1 LVRNLCR
8 LSKNP
13 YRDYYLDFYTYHAI
27 LIPKGLKMDT
37 TLLGRTVRD
46 ARKKQHLTQE
56 QLAALCGVG
65 TRFLR
70 ELEHGK
76 ETCHVGKVLQVA
88 RALGLEIRISQR
100 GQP

>member
-1 LVRNLCR
+1 MN
-8 LSKNP
+8 
-13 YRDYYLDFYTYHAI
+13 TA
-27 LIPKGLKMDT
+27 
-37 TLLGRTVRD
+37 LLGRTVRD
-46 ARKKQHLTQE
+46 ARKQQHLTQE

-76 ETCHVGKVLQVA
+76 ETCHVGKVLMVVQ
-88 RALGLEIRISQR
+88 ALGLEIHVTER

>member
-1 LVRNLCR
+1 MN
-8 LSKNP
+8 
-13 YRDYYLDFYTYHAI
+13 TA
-27 LIPKGLKMDT
+27 
-37 TLLGRTVRD
+37 LLGRTVRD

-76 ETCHVGKVLQVA
+76 ETCHVGKVLQVLQ
-88 RALGLEIRISQR
+88 ALGLEIHVTER

>member
-1 LVRNLCR
+1 MDTALLGHSVRN
-8 LSKNP
+8 
-13 YRDYYLDFYTYHAI
+13 
-27 LIPKGLKMDT
+27 
-37 TLLGRTVRD
+37 

-76 ETCHVGKVLQVA
+76 ETCHVGKVLLVA
-88 RALGLEIRISQR
+88 EVLGLEIRITER

>member
-1 LVRNLCR
+1 
-8 LSKNP
+8 
-13 YRDYYLDFYTYHAI
+13 
-27 LIPKGLKMDT
+27 MDT
-37 TLLGRTVRD
+37 ALLGCTVRD

-76 ETCHVGKVLQVA
+76 ETCHIGKVLLVVQ
-88 RALGLEIRISQR
+88 ALGLEIHVTER

>member
-1 LVRNLCR
+1 MNA
-8 LSKNP
+8 KW
-13 YRDYYLDFYTYHAI
+13 
-27 LIPKGLKMDT
+27 
-37 TLLGRTVRD
+37 LGCTIRD

-76 ETCHVGKVLQVA
+76 ETCHMGKVLQVTQ
-88 RALGLEIRISQR
+88 ALGLEISVTER